1 MRSISAPLA
10 AHLAGDVQ
18 TICTLWKVTRR
29 DGQVFGFTDLDRD
42 VTYSGLTY
50 TSTGGYTHS
59 QVETSSDLST
69 GNLELSAIFEL
80 SPVTKVDLEAG
91 VWDYATVSIS
101 LVNYADLS
109 MGEAVLASGVLGQVT
124 LLNGQYRVEIRS
136 LSQLMQQP
144 SGELYGASCRATLGD
159 SRCKVAL
166 GPLTASGT
174 VDTVTDAY
182 TWADPSLT
190 QTGPTVDFA
199 DTTGRTIPTTA
210 PYTIKVVPPTGG
222 AFVANLSV
230 KDAAGSAWTQV
241 AGSPG
246 SKQYSVAG
254 DGTYTFN
261 SGDAT
266 KQLFLSYSYSI
277 GYFAYGK
284 VTFTSGDNAGYSA
297 EVKAFAPGF
306 VTVALPFPF
315 PVEPGDTYTISAGC
329 DRTFGTC
336 KNRFNNVVNFR
347 GEPYVPGL
355 DTILR
360 PQSK

>member
-1 MRSISAPLA
+1 MRSIPAPLA

-18 TICTLWKVTRR
+18 TVCTLWKITRR

-42 VTYSGLTY
+42 LSFGGLTY
-50 TSTGGYTHS
+50 KSAGGYTQS
-59 QVETSSDLST
+59 EVETSSDLST
-69 GNLELSAIFEL
+69 GNLELTSIFEVG
-80 SPVTKVDLEAG
+80 VTNVDVEAG
-91 VWDYATVSIS
+91 LWDYSAVVIS

-109 MGEAVLASGVLGQVT
+109 MGAVVLSSGVLGQVT

-136 LSQLMQQP
+136 LAQLMQQP
-144 SGELYGASCRATLGD
+144 SGEVYGSSCRATLGD

-174 VDTVTDAY
+174 VDAVSDAY
-182 TWADPSLT
+182 TWSDASLT
-190 QTGPTVDFA
+190 QTGPTVNFA

-222 AFVANLSV
+222 AFAANLSV

-241 AGSPG
+241 GGSPG

-266 KQLFLSYSYSI
+266 KQLFISYTYSI

-284 VTFTSGDNAGYSA
+284 VTFTSGENAGYSA

-306 VTVALPFPF
+306 VTVAMPLPFP
-315 PVEPGDTYTISAGC
+315 VAPGDTYTIVAGC

-336 KNRFNNVVNFR
+336 KNRFDNVVNFR